1 MSVQTQ
7 ALTPEERARAL
18 GHRGATVWITG
29 LPASGK
35 STLAGAVERTLVERG
50 RPALRLDGDD
60 LRDGL
65 NGDLGF
71 EASDR
76 AENVRRTAHVARL
89 LAEAGV
95 VAIVA
100 LVSPYAADRALA
112 RRLHT
117 DASVPFLEV
126 FVDTPLDECERRDPK
141 GLYARARRGELARL
155 TGIDDP
161 YEPPKQPNLTL
172 RPGPVEALVRAVLDA
187 LTELELRMAARP

>member
-1 MSVQTQ
+1 
-7 ALTPEERARAL
+7 
-18 GHRGATVWITG
+18 
-29 LPASGK
+29 
-35 STLAGAVERTLVERG
+35 
-50 RPALRLDGDD
+50 
-60 LRDGL
+60 
-65 NGDLGF
+65 
-71 EASDR
+71 
-76 AENVRRTAHVARL
+76 